1 MAKRDPACDERPVVR
16 VDPDSGASSRGGQ
29 DQRPSNATQA
39 TLDAD
44 ESRFGLMFERTADAL
59 MLLDGTSGLF
69 VDCNHATTHL
79 LRCADKQELLALHP
93 SQISP
98 EFQPDG
104 RPSSVKADEMIA
116 IALRNGSHRFEWVH
130 CSVQRAN
137 FPVEVLLTPII
148 VDEQQLILCTLRDIT
163 ERKQSEAVQTALFR
177 ISEAA
182 HSAVDMPDLL
192 HHIHE
197 AISELM
203 PARNFYV
210 ALYDADTD
218 DISYPYYVDEI
229 DPAPPPQ
236 RKLGDR
242 LADVILRNGHSLL
255 LNPESLDEALT
266 SGLFQP
272 FGTRPLD
279 WLGVPLITRSRTI
292 GVLVVQSYTGD
303 VRYTEHDKV
312 LLEFVSS
319 QIAATV
325 ERKQVEAA
333 LSASESRF
341 RVMFERTAD
350 ALMLLDGT
358 TGLFVDCNQAAVEL
372 MRCQD
377 KSELL
382 QLHPSQISPLRQ
394 PDGRLSIEKA
404 DDMIAT
410 ALRNGSHRFEW
421 VHCSVH
427 RADFHAEVL
436 LTPILIDEHNL
447 LIATVRDITRKRE
460 SEDLIWKQANFD
472 TLTGLPNRRMLHDR
486 LQQAIRK
493 SHRSHLPMALLFVDL
508 DRFKEINDTL
518 GHHMGDVLLAD
529 AAERLSSCVRDG
541 DTVARLGGDEF
552 TIILGDLT
560 DVGIV
565 ERIAQDVLRKLAD
578 PFPLRDDVGYVSA
591 SIGVTLYPDDATSV
605 EDLLK
610 NADQAMYAAKAQ
622 GRDRCC
628 YFTPSMQEIAQ
639 ERMRVIGDLRI
650 ALKEHQLRV
659 FFQPIVEIGSG
670 RIVKAEALLRWQH
683 PQRGL
688 VAPNDFIALAEESGI
703 IHDIGDWVF
712 MESAGWAR
720 RWISERD
727 KRFQIT
733 INMSPVQ
740 FNKGASDHEPWL
752 AHLRRLDLGGDSIV
766 VEITEGQLLHG
777 NTTLDRTLL
786 RFREAGIQVVVDDFG
801 TGSSSLAYV
810 KKFGIDYLKIDKSF
824 IHNLAPGSSDLILS
838 AAIIVMAHTLGMK
851 VIAEGV
857 ETSAQHDLLAAAGCD
872 LAQGYLYAKPMPPEE
887 FEALLDAQDR

>member
-1 MAKRDPACDERPVVR
+1 MGNRDPACDERPAVGL
-16 VDPDSGASSRGGQ
+16 DPDSGVPARS
-29 DQRPSNATQA
+29 DPSDATH
-39 TLDAD
+39 DAD

-59 MLLDGTSGLF
+59 MLLDGTTGLF
-69 VDCNHATTHL
+69 VDCNQATTHL

-104 RPSSVKADEMIA
+104 GPSSVKANEMIA

-130 CSVQRAN
+130 CSAQRAN

-148 VDEQQLILCTLRDIT
+148 VDEQQLLLCTLRDIT
-163 ERKQSEAVQTALFR
+163 ERKQSEAMQTALFR

-192 HHIHE
+192 YHIHA
-197 AISELM
+197 AIGELM

-210 ALYDADTD
+210 ALYDAQTD

-255 LNPESLDEALT
+255 LNPESLDEALK

-292 GVLVVQSYTGD
+292 GVLVVQSYTGE

-358 TGLFVDCNQAAVEL
+358 TGIFVDCNQAAVEL
-372 MRCQD
+372 LRCQD

-394 PDGRLSIEKA
+394 PDGRLSVEKA

-421 VHCSVH
+421 IHCSVG
-427 RADFHAEVL
+427 RADFPVEVL
-436 LTPILIDEHNL
+436 LTPILIDQHNL

-460 SEDLIWKQANFD
+460 SEELIWKQANFD
-472 TLTGLPNRRMLHDR
+472 TLTGLPNRRMMHDR

-493 SHRSHLPMALLFVDL
+493 AQRSHSPMALLFVDL

-529 AAERLSSCVRDG
+529 AAQRLSSCVREG

-552 TIILGDLT
+552 TIILNDLD
-560 DVGIV
+560 DVGAI
-565 ERIAQDVLRKLAD
+565 ERIAQDILRKLAD

-591 SIGVTLYPDDATSV
+591 SIGITLYPDDATSV

-628 YFTPSMQEIAQ
+628 YFTASMQEIAQ
-639 ERMRVIGDLRI
+639 ERMRVIGDLRV
-650 ALKEHQLRV
+650 ALRERQLQV
-659 FFQPIVEIGSG
+659 YFQPIVEVSNG

-688 VAPNDFIALAEESGI
+688 VTPGDFIALAEESGI
-703 IHDIGDWVF
+703 IHEIGDWVF
-712 MESAGWAR
+712 MESAGWAK
-720 RWISERD
+720 RWRNGDNRD
-727 KRFQIT
+727 FQVSV
-733 INMSPVQ
+733 NMSPVQ

-752 AHLRRLDLGGDSIV
+752 AHLRRIALGGDSII

-777 NTTLDRTLL
+777 NTTLDKTLL
-786 RFREAGIQVVVDDFG
+786 RFRDAGIQVVVDDFG

-810 KKFGIDYLKIDKSF
+810 KKFGIDYLKIDKTF

-838 AAIIVMAHTLGMK
+838 EAIIVMAHTLGMK

-857 ETSAQHDLLAAAGCD
+857 ETSAQHDLLATAGCD

-887 FEALLDAQDR
+887 FEALLDAQER